1 MMEKDNLDAGLELPV
16 DSRNLVKNPI
26 KKPSSF
32 LVMVPKIGQL
42 PMVARKIYNAMLHTS
57 QIQIREHVDNNLPI
71 NAAHFFTARV
81 TDLSALV
88 TANKS
93 KTIDLAKEYFGAMRR
108 MSVDWRAPDAKSP
121 VIWSD
126 MGLLADVQLRKVNN
140 VLWVDWQYPAKI
152 YEAIERMDPYTK
164 LDLTVISHLSSYA
177 GLALYEICSKYK
189 DNPARLT
196 AQQTPEWWVDAL
208 TGSQRKIDKATGL
221 PMPRREW
228 RKFKLASLPTAI
240 KEINTLSDLN
250 IRLIEIKTGKAVTS
264 IQFEVIL
271 KATDERPKPNRRI
284 TKEILDQAVK
294 SDVPLEAIIT
304 LLGQGV
310 SDDVMIFSLKKLQQR
325 IEASHLTAI
334 DNKSAYL
341 RSLIRDAEGL
351 AFSDPEPI
359 VAPPP
364 TQRGSEKPV
373 LSWEDT
379 RRSEVR
385 QEFLAL
391 RASEQKP
398 YALAAAERMKSAGI
412 FTTAL
417 QRKFNEESW
426 TTGLFLAEAVNQY
439 AISRYGQ
446 NWLTS

>member
-1 MMEKDNLDAGLELPV
+1 MEKDDLDTGLDLPV
-16 DSRNLVKNPI
+16 DHRNLAKNPI

-32 LVMVPKIGQL
+32 LVMVPKIGNL

-57 QIQIREHVDNNLPI
+57 QIQIRERMDNNLPI
-71 NAAHFFTARV
+71 NAGHFFTARLSH
-81 TDLSALV
+81 LSALV

-93 KTIDLAKEYFGAMRR
+93 NTIDLAKEYLGAMRR

-126 MGLLADVQLRKVNN
+126 MGLLADVKLRRVNN
-140 VLWVDWQYPAKI
+140 VLWVDWQYPATI

-164 LDLTVISHLSSYA
+164 LDLSVIAHLSTYA

-196 AQQTPEWWVDAL
+196 GQQTPEWWVDAL
-208 TGSQRKIDKATGL
+208 TGSERKIDKSTGL

-228 RKFKLASLPTAI
+228 RKFKLASLPTALR
-240 KEINTLSDLN
+240 EINALSDLN

-271 KATDERPKPNRRI
+271 KATYERSKPKQKI
-284 TKEILDQAVK
+284 TKEILEQAPK
-294 SDVPLEAIIT
+294 ADVPLEAIT
-304 LLGQGV
+304 ALLGQGV
-310 SDDVMIFSLKKLQQR
+310 SDEVMLYSLKKLQQR
-325 IEASHLTAI
+325 IEAPHLTVI
-334 DNKSAYL
+334 DNKAAYL
-341 RSLIRDAEGL
+341 RTLIRDAEGL
-351 AFSDPEPI
+351 LFAAPEPI
-359 VAPPP
+359 VEPPSP
-364 TQRGSEKPV
+364 QKVPEKSV

-391 RASEQKP
+391 RSDEQKP

-417 QRKFNEESW
+417 QRKLNEETW
-426 TTGLFLAEAVNQY
+426 TTGLFLSEAVNQY
-439 AISRYGQ
+439 AISRYGRE
-446 NWLTS
+446 WLTST